1 MSLLAEFQRLAAR
14 NRTEHPPFIG
24 AGAYPH
30 HVPPV
35 VDQLLLRGEFF
46 TAYTPYQP
54 EIAQGTLQALFEWQ
68 TFVTLLTGLEVA
80 NASMYDGAS
89 ATAEAVLMATRVDQ
103 PREGRGERRRSTP
116 STGRC
121 SPPTWPRPATRLS
134 PCPTARTGAPTWP
147 PSTPRSTTGPPP
159 WCVGYP
165 NFFGVVDALPEA
177 AAIAKRGGAL
187 AVSVTSEAV
196 SLGLLQAPGALG
208 ADVAVGTLQS
218 FGNGV
223 SFGGPAPGFLAIREG
238 LVRQMPGRVAGATV
252 DRTGRRGFVLTLST
266 REQHIRR
273 EKATSNICTN
283 AGPGGAGR
291 HHPPLA
297 ARQGG
302 LAHLARLNHARGRQ
316 LRDAMKKAGFGLRFS
331 GPTFNEAAFEV
342 GDAAGGGRPPGQ
354 EGHRRRRPAL
364 ALVPRRS
371 EDEGRAAQRRDR
383 APHPR
388 AHRALRAVGEG
399 IDMANPTGWKP
410 SMEKSAAPG
419 GDSQETGLMG
429 ATRGLAMEEPL
440 VFEQG
445 SPGRVGVSLPPL
457 PAGADPAAEIPAAL
471 LRGEIAGMPEM
482 GELEVVRHFTRLSQ
496 WNYGIDTGFYPLG
509 SCTMKYN
516 PKSSEALARLP
527 GFAGRAPA
535 APRLH
540 EPGGARAHVRAGAG
554 PLRGGGLRPPRSCRP
569 PPAPRASSSA

>member
-1 MSLLAEFQRLAAR
+1 MRYHPHTPGDVRQMLDVCGVSSISDLFRSIPAKLRLERPLDVPAATDEVSLLAEFQRLAAR

-24 AGAYPH
+24 AGAYAH

-68 TFVTLLTGLEVA
+68 TFVTLLTGLEIS

-89 ATAEAVLMATRVDQ
+89 ATAEAVLLATRATN
-103 PREGRGERRRSTP
+103 REKVVVSAALHPEYRKVLATYLA
-116 STGRC
+116 STGDEIVTVPYGPDGR
-121 SPPTWPRPATRLS
+121 TDLDALDAAVDDR
-134 PCPTARTGAPTWP
+134 TAA
-147 PSTPRSTTGPPP
+147 
-159 WCVGYP
+159 VVLGYP
-165 NFFGVVDALPEA
+165 NFFGVIDALPEA

-187 AVSVTSEAV
+187 AISATSEAV

-283 AGPGGAGR
+283 AG
-291 HHPPLA
+291 LA
-297 ARQGG
+297 ALAATIHLSLLGKGG
-302 LAHLARLNHARGRQ
+302 LAHLARLNHARGKQ

-342 GDAAGGGRPPGQ
+342 GDAQAVVDRMARKGIAAG
-354 EGHRRRRPAL
+354 
-364 ALVPRRS
+364 VPLSRWYP
-371 EDEGRAAQRRDR
+371 DD
-383 APHPR
+383 PR
-388 AHRALRAVGEG
+388 MKG
-399 IDMANPTGWKP
+399 
-410 SMEKSAAPG
+410 
-419 GDSQETGLMG
+419 
-429 ATRGLAMEEPL
+429 
-440 VFEQG
+440 
-445 SPGRVGVSLPPL
+445 
-457 PAGADPAAEIPAAL
+457 AL
-471 LRGEIAGMPEM
+471 LSVATELHTPELIELFAQSVRG
-482 GELEVVRHFTRLSQ
+482 
-496 WNYGIDTGFYPLG
+496 
-509 SCTMKYN
+509 
-516 PKSSEALARLP
+516 
-527 GFAGRAPA
+527 
-535 APRLH
+535 
-540 EPGGARAHVRAGAG
+540 
-554 PLRGGGLRPPRSCRP
+554 
-569 PPAPRASSSA
+569 